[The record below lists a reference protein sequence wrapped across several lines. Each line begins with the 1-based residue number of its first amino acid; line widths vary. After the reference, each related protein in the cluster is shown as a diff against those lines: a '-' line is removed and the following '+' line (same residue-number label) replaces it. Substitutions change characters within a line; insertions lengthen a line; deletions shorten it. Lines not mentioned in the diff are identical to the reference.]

1 MKKTFMGIRLRRF
14 REERGLTQVALARA
28 LELSPSYLNQL
39 EQKSAPPGSDRWTTP
54 APCPS

>member
-1 MKKTFMGIRLRRF
+1 MRKAFMGVRLKRL

-39 EQKSAPPGSDRWTTP
+39 EKISGR
-54 APCPS
+54 